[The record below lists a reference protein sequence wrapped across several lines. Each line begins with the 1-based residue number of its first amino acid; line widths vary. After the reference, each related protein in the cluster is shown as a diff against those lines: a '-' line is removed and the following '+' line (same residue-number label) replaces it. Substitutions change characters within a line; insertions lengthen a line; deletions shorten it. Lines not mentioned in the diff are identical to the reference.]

1 MTIDYKK
8 FKFKGA
14 KSGDGEPTMGQFLN
28 FIDSN
33 KDWSDNEKR
42 CYIFEH
48 LEQPAL
54 RIASTTLKNC
64 ENIEWS
70 DMKQKLIERFYVK
83 LNIKQKVELKKA
95 LMQRFDE
102 SCQDFLDRC
111 KKFQYLL
118 CDDDIGSVTERDI
131 LINFL
136 LGLRSDFFDTLIN
149 NENLQTL
156 EAFFVEAVVL
166 EATLN
171 VKVESHFVES
181 NYDEP
186 TMTKFENVK
195 NIKTETEVPIEPEV
209 LLVQVSDSCLA
220 IVRIL
225 SNCWEL
231 EC

>member
-1 MTIDYKK
+1 MIEVVCHCLRFLLRRLDFTI
-8 FKFKGA
+8 
-14 KSGDGEPTMGQFLN
+14 
-28 FIDSN
+28 
-33 KDWSDNEKR
+33 

-54 RIASTTLKNC
+54 RIANTTLKNC
-64 ENIEWS
+64 ENMEWS

-186 TMTKFENVK
+186 TMTKFEKNVK

-220 IVRIL
+220 I
-225 SNCWEL
+225 S
-231 EC
+231 

>member
-1 MTIDYKK
+1 M

-54 RIASTTLKNC
+54 RIAITNLKNR
-64 ENIEWS
+64 ENMDWS
-70 DMKQKLIERFYVK
+70 DMKRKLIERFYVK

-118 CDDDIGSVTERDI
+118 CDDDIDSVTERDI

-195 NIKTETEVPIEPEV
+195 NIKMETEVPIEPEV
-209 LLVQVSDSCLA
+209 LLVQVSDSCLP
-220 IVRIL
+220 IL
-225 SNCWEL
+225 QFDINFTSNFWKLGC
-231 EC
+231 

>member
-1 MTIDYKK
+1 MTIDYRK
-8 FKFKGA
+8 FKFRGA
-14 KSGDGEPTMGQFLN
+14 KSGDSEPTMGQFLN

-33 KDWSDNEKR
+33 DWSDEEKR

-54 RIASTTLKNC
+54 RIAITNLKNC
-64 ENIEWS
+64 ENIEWR
-70 DMKQKLIERFYVK
+70 DMKRKLIERFYVK

-118 CDDDIGSVTERDI
+118 CDDDVDSVTERDI

-136 LGLRSDFFDTLIN
+136 LGLRSDFFNTLIN

-195 NIKTETEVPIEPEV
+195 NIKTEVPIEPEV
-209 LLVQVSDSCLA
+209 LLVQVSDSCLP
-220 IVRIL
+220 ISL
-225 SNCWEL
+225 QFEMNFTSNC
-231 EC
+231 

>member
-1 MTIDYKK
+1 M
-8 FKFKGA
+8 
-14 KSGDGEPTMGQFLN
+14 
-28 FIDSN
+28 
-33 KDWSDNEKR
+33 
-42 CYIFEH
+42 
-48 LEQPAL
+48 
-54 RIASTTLKNC
+54 
-64 ENIEWS
+64 
-70 DMKQKLIERFYVK
+70 
-83 LNIKQKVELKKA
+83 
-95 LMQRFDE
+95 
-102 SCQDFLDRC
+102 
-111 KKFQYLL
+111 
-118 CDDDIGSVTERDI
+118 CDDDINSVTERDI

-195 NIKTETEVPIEPEV
+195 NVKNIKTETEVPIEPEV

-220 IVRIL
+220 I
-225 SNCWEL
+225 S
-231 EC
+231 

>member
-1 MTIDYKK
+1 MTIDYRK
-8 FKFKGA
+8 FKFRGA
-14 KSGDGEPTMGQFLN
+14 KSGDSEPTMGQFLN

-33 KDWSDNEKR
+33 DWSDEEKR

-64 ENIEWS
+64 ENIEWR
-70 DMKQKLIERFYVK
+70 DMKRKLIERFYVK

-118 CDDDIGSVTERDI
+118 CDDHIDSVTERDI

-171 VKVESHFVES
+171 VKVESHYVES

-186 TMTKFENVK
+186 TMSKFENVK

-209 LLVQVSDSCLA
+209 LLVQVSDSFLA
-220 IVRIL
+220 IL
-225 SNCWEL
+225 
-231 EC
+231 

>member
-1 MTIDYKK
+1 MIDYKK

-54 RIASTTLKNC
+54 RIANTTLKNC

-70 DMKQKLIERFYVK
+70 DMKRKLIEHFYVK

-186 TMTKFENVK
+186 TMTKFEKNVK

-220 IVRIL
+220 I
-225 SNCWEL
+225 S
-231 EC
+231 

>member
-33 KDWSDNEKR
+33 KDWGDNEKR

-54 RIASTTLKNC
+54 RIANTTLKNC
-64 ENIEWS
+64 ENIAWS
-70 DMKQKLIERFYVK
+70 DMKRKLIERFYVK

-118 CDDDIGSVTERDI
+118 CDDHIDSVTERDI

-186 TMTKFENVK
+186 TMSKFENVK
-195 NIKTETEVPIEPEV
+195 NIKTETEMPIEPEV
-209 LLVQVSDSCLA
+209 LLVQVSDSCFA
-220 IVRIL
+220 I
-225 SNCWEL
+225 S
-231 EC
+231 

>member
-33 KDWSDNEKR
+33 KDWGDNEKR

-64 ENIEWS
+64 ENIEWR
-70 DMKQKLIERFYVK
+70 DMKRKLIERFYVK

-118 CDDDIGSVTERDI
+118 CDDHIDSVTERDI

-171 VKVESHFVES
+171 VKVESHYVES

-220 IVRIL
+220 I
-225 SNCWEL
+225 
-231 EC
+231 